1 MFIQHK
7 QMLINAKVSNPIK
20 NETDAINFL
29 ETLVKQI
36 GMKIIKGP
44 YAKYVENIG
53 NKGLTAAVLIETSHI
68 AFHIWDEQEP
78 AMLQFDLYTCG
89 QLDKEQVIKAIQER
103 FDVVSMDWLLYDRAH
118 GFVLE
123 EKGLI

>member
-1 MFIQHK
+1 MLIQHK
-7 QMLINAKVSNPIK
+7 QMLINAKVSDPIK

-36 GMKIIKGP
+36 GMKIVKGP
-44 YAKYVENIG
+44 YAKNLESIG

-103 FDVVSMDWLLYDRAH
+103 FDVVSMDWLLYDRAR

-123 EKGLI
+123 ESGSF

>member
-1 MFIQHK
+1 MLIQHK

-36 GMKIIKGP
+36 GMKIMMGP
-44 YAKYVENIG
+44 YAKYAETEG
-53 NKGLTAAVLIETSHI
+53 SKGLTAAVLIETSHI

-89 QLDKEQVIKAIQER
+89 QLDKEQVIKAIKER
-103 FDVVSMDWLLYDRAH
+103 FDVVSMDWLLYDRAR
-118 GFVLE
+118 GFVLKE
-123 EKGLI
+123 SGSF

>member
-1 MFIQHK
+1 MLIQHK
-7 QMLINAKVSNPIK
+7 QMLINAKISNPIK

-36 GMKIIKGP
+36 GMKIIMGP
-44 YAKYVENIG
+44 YAKYVENKG

-103 FDVVSMDWLLYDRAH
+103 FDVVSMDWLLYDRAR

-123 EKGLI
+123 ASGSI